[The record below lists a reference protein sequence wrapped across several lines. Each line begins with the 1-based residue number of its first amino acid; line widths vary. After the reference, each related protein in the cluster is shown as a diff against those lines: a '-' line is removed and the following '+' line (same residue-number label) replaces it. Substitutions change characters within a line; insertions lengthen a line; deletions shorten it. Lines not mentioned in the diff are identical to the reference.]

1 MLDEHGE
8 HIEAEEFEPP
18 EDDRTPGENPF
29 VHLGNLMAEHLTP
42 EEEEQAKTGLKP
54 RMMLE
59 TYVVEEIENNAY
71 MLQELDHW
79 DQL

>member
-18 EDDRTPGENPF
+18 ESDN
-29 VHLGNLMAEHLTP
+29 LTP
-42 EEEEQAKTGLKP
+42 EEEQAKTGLKP